1 MDTRTQYN
9 KVIESI
15 KLLALPFEEQVKY
28 FPEFVEVPF
37 EVIDTF
43 DNAVLQ
49 LPLLIELG
57 NFENKCIASLL
68 RLQNLINFTSSNP
81 KFKDLDDEQFRISD
95 EWNKVREMA
104 RDTLQIMG
112 ERIEKPDTNY
122 I

>member
-1 MDTRTQYN
+1 MDTKIKYN

-57 NFENKCIASLL
+57 NFENKAIASIL

-81 KFKDLDDEQFRISD
+81 KYKDLDDEQFRMSD
-95 EWNKVREMA
+95 EWNKIREMA
-104 RDTLQIMG
+104 RNTLQTMG
-112 ERIEKPDTNY
+112 KPIEKPDRSY